1 MTGKMLTD
9 ILSYAMGARSV
20 VPAFPLAKD
29 EWREL
34 YGALNKHDMAHFAG
48 YALRKAG
55 VKVEDSEVQSV
66 LDRATD
72 TAAFRYMKINRDVLD
87 ITSALEEAGVP
98 HILLKGSVIR
108 KYYPVP
114 WLRTS
119 CDIDVLVKPCDTE
132 RAKAALSEELEYT
145 YLSAWNYE
153 ISYETPS
160 GTHIELHHTLCDG
173 DGREN
178 EILASVWERS
188 HVKEGTSFTYEMSDE
203 MYYFYHVAHMAKH
216 FVSGGCGIRTFV
228 DIWVLGTRVEFDK
241 EKRYALLD
249 AGGLLAFARAA
260 EQLAF
265 VWLGGAEHTALTEAL
280 EEFIL
285 SGGTYGTM
293 ENRVAVNQARH
304 GSKASYL
311 MSRIFLPYDRLKLSY
326 PRLEGRRWLT
336 PFYQVK
342 RWFRLALRGR
352 LQKSVREAKTTA
364 ALSDDVSRRTTE
376 LLKELGIE

>member
-1 MTGKMLTD
+1 MTGNTL
-9 ILSYAMGARSV
+9 ISLLSYAMGNKNDP
-20 VPAFPLAKD
+20 PAFPEAKGG
-29 EWREL
+29 WREIYTVL
-34 YGALNKHDMAHFAG
+34 QKHDLAHFAG

-55 VKVEDSEVQSV
+55 KTAGDSEVQSV

-72 TAAFRYMKINRDVLD
+72 TAAFRYMKINRDILD
-87 ITSALEEAGVP
+87 ITSALEETGVP

-108 KYYPVP
+108 KYYPEP

-119 CDIDVLVKPCDTE
+119 CDIDVLIKSEDIE
-132 RAKAALSEELEYT
+132 RAKAAFADELEYT

-153 ISYETPS
+153 ISYETPA

-173 DGREN
+173 EGREN

-188 HVKEGTSFTYEMSDE
+188 HLKEGTSYTYEMSDE

-216 FVSGGCGIRTFV
+216 FVSGGCGIRPFV
-228 DIWVLGTRVEFDK
+228 DMWVLGTRVEFDR

-265 VWLGGAEHTALTEAL
+265 VWLGGEEHTALTEAL
-280 EEFIL
+280 EEFTL

-304 GSKASYL
+304 GSKLSYL

-352 LQKSVREAKTTA
+352 LEKSVREAKTTA
-364 ALSDDVSRRTTE
+364 ALTDDVNRRTTD
-376 LLKELGIE
+376 LLRELGIE